1 MLQDPERFRQACH
14 SMTTSDVAQLQSIVE
29 AVEGDV
35 CEDTAEDSQVSVAT
49 SSDQLGKADQESSE
63 GIGSIR
69 KKGRLDNMIA
79 KLVSPAQ
86 AVVPAAEEETEPEDA
101 EEAEVEFETPSAKRH
116 KPELECDLG
125 MELVGSLS
133 PTSARLMK
141 EALNTEPVPSTK
153 ALLKEE
159 TGQGAEREKAKAA
172 EAGQEKPKGLFKPK
186 AKAKSKASTK
196 ASAKAKSKASTKAS
210 TKSKA
215 KASAK
220 PSAKPKAKASVK
232 AKTAPIMVPLPRST
246 LSQER
251 MAEIALMS
259 HSEIV
264 KRRFQRYRPDLF
276 PPS

>member
-1 MLQDPERFRQACH
+1 
-14 SMTTSDVAQLQSIVE
+14 
-29 AVEGDV
+29 
-35 CEDTAEDSQVSVAT
+35 
-49 SSDQLGKADQESSE
+49 
-63 GIGSIR
+63 
-69 KKGRLDNMIA
+69 MIA

-86 AVVPAAEEETEPEDA
+86 AVVPEAEEETEPEA
-101 EEAEVEFETPSAKRH
+101 AEAEVEFETPTAKRH
-116 KPELECDLG
+116 KPEPDLG

-196 ASAKAKSKASTKAS
+196 ASAKAKSKASAN
-210 TKSKA
+210 SKA

-220 PSAKPKAKASVK
+220 PSAKPKAKATVK
-232 AKTAPIMVPLPRST
+232 AKTAPIMEPLPRST